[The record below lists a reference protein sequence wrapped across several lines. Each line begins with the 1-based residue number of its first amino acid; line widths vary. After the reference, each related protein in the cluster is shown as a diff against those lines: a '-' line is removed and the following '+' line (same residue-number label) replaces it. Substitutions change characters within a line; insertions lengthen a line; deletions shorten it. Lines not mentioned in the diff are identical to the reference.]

1 MDEFLHQMER
11 IYNGLKM
18 MGFQVPTSI
27 GEFAGVLKHQQYLR
41 YLYFA
46 LSHENDIWPH
56 TFVKVVRNPKRKG
69 FISSPIFQRLT
80 FKKGTQVAMFLFFPQ
95 DVWWPFKIK
104 MKKWTEYTNH
114 VPTI

>member
-1 MDEFLHQMER
+1 MER

-69 FISSPIFQRLT
+69 SSPHQFSETYFQ
-80 FKKGTQVAMFLFFPQ
+80 KGYTSGHVFILPTRCVVA
-95 DVWWPFKIK
+95 I
-104 MKKWTEYTNH
+104 
-114 VPTI
+114 